1 MKMLPSKKRAKPA
14 VSHQPRMKEDV
25 RPYREEKRVKSKPLK
40 RRKRKGWFG
49 KRFKDLAEDIFDVVE
64 DIFD

>member
-1 MKMLPSKKRAKPA
+1 
-14 VSHQPRMKEDV
+14 MKEDV